1 MCSFPFIYYVSSD
14 PVVEFIVGDS
24 QNIAYVYI
32 KNRKFTM
39 YIYTLMNSG
48 LMEMV
53 FIYLLK
59 CIFCKKKFK
68 NNNNKK
74 KKINLSLLDQNLRLF
89 LFINKCSAARLDFL
103 PYLRKRGDPG
113 WEEKA

>member
-1 MCSFPFIYYVSSD
+1 MCSFPFIYYVSSA
-14 PVVEFIVGDS
+14 PVVEFIVGDC

-32 KNRKFTM
+32 KNWKFTM

-59 CIFCKKKFK
+59 CIFCKKFQKIII
-68 NNNNKK
+68 KK
-74 KKINLSLLDQNLRLF
+74 KK
-89 LFINKCSAARLDFL
+89 
-103 PYLRKRGDPG
+103 
-113 WEEKA
+113 